1 MFEIQHAALR
11 EAEREIDRMAARR
24 RQQMPAAARRGRWS
38 LAMWLLRLW
47 PGRIAAEE
55 ERPRGVIGDERRA

>member
-24 RQQMPAAARRGRWS
+24 RRPTPAAARRGRWS
-38 LAMWLLRLW
+38 LAMWLGRLW
-47 PGRIAAEE
+47 PGRIVAAEE
-55 ERPRGVIGDERRA
+55 RPYGGVGGERRA